1 MGETITLLDPPVD
14 IRLKRLARARRL
26 TLRIAATDGTVHLT
40 LPAHVPLAE
49 ARMFVLRQEDWLRS
63 RLARAPQPVTV
74 ALGTALPVEGRML
87 RLVAAAGRRVQ
98 RDETSL
104 ALPGAAEGAGR
115 RAETWLRTLARERLV
130 PAADAYAAR
139 LRRAPGRIT
148 LRDTGSR
155 WGSCTS
161 RGDLMFSW
169 RLAMAPP
176 EVLDYVAAHE
186 AAHLVEM
193 NHSERFWAQVA
204 RICPDYATHRA
215 WLREHGASL
224 HRYRFR

>member
-1 MGETITLLDPPVD
+1 MGDTITLLDPPVD

-26 TLRIAATDGTVHLT
+26 TLRIAATDGSVHLT
-40 LPAHVPLAE
+40 LPAHVSLAE

-63 RLARAPQPVTV
+63 RLSRAPQPVLV
-74 ALGTALPVEGRML
+74 APGMVLPVEGKMTRVL
-87 RLVAAAGRRVQ
+87 PGTGRRVLAEADTLAVPGPAETAGRRV
-98 RDETSL
+98 E
-104 ALPGAAEGAGR
+104 A
-115 RAETWLRTLARERLV
+115 WLRTLARERLV
-130 PAADAYAAR
+130 PAVDGYAAR
-139 LRRAPGRIT
+139 LRRAPGRVT

-193 NHSERFWAQVA
+193 NHSDRFWAQVA
-204 RICPDYATHRA
+204 GICPDYARHRA
-215 WLREHGASL
+215 WLRTHGATL